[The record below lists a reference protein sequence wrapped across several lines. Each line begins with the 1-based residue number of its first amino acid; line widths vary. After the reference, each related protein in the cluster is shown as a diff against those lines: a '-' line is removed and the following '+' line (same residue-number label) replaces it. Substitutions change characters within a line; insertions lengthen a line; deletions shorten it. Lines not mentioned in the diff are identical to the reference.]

1 MIMSPDRSDSVPAS
15 SGVRVFPP
23 AIYLGGLLIGFVV
36 QFLWPVSLATNGGVS
51 LVRIAGG
58 GLLLI
63 GVIFIAA
70 AAMAFRHAGTSP
82 NPTRPTTALTNVGPY
97 RYSRSPMYVG
107 LAVIQAGVA
116 LLANAVW
123 PLGGTVF
130 GSQVRRGLSLIQIDS
145 APLAMRSC
153 GPGPDRRYKVLL
165 LDHLRPA
172 VARRVSGAG

>member
-1 MIMSPDRSDSVPAS
+1 MMMSPDRSGSLPAS

-97 RYSRSPMYVG
+97 RYSRNPMYVG

-123 PLGGTVF
+123 PLVTLPFVLFIVKRFVIDREERYLEAKF
-130 GSQVRRGLSLIQIDS
+130 GADYRSYKSAVRRWL
-145 APLAMRSC
+145 
-153 GPGPDRRYKVLL
+153 
-165 LDHLRPA
+165 
-172 VARRVSGAG
+172 